1 MRLLF
6 FLAGIRIRTAC
17 RCNLLR
23 RLAASCDGPCPR
35 VGSPCRLTNTGLSK
49 MQPPPEVGDVSGSTR
64 HTIQNFRRVYV
75 VYLSVFVR
83 NRGAG
88 GTSGG
93 GYIFNN
99 PMLASDSESTWGCPY
114 TLAYNPPEAGC
125 ICRQRI
131 RTACRCNL
139 LRRLAVS
146 CDGPCP
152 RVGSPCRLTNTGLS
166 KMQPP
171 PEVGDA

>member
-1 MRLLF
+1 MLSEKNRRRSDAAPVFSCGNPL
-6 FLAGIRIRTAC
+6 RPAC

-23 RLAASCDGPCPR
+23 RLAASRDGPCPR

-64 HTIQNFRRVYV
+64 HPIQNFRRVYV

-114 TLAYNPPEAGC
+114 TLAYNP
-125 ICRQRI
+125 
-131 RTACRCNL
+131 
-139 LRRLAVS
+139 RRRVASVGKES
-146 CDGPCP
+146 VRRADATSSGGWRP
-152 RVGSPCRLTNTGLS
+152 RAMGRVP
-166 KMQPP
+166 
-171 PEVGDA
+171 A